1 MLTQAEKDFIQSNLH
16 GDVSAMALKL
26 GRFTD
31 LNARLILQQIAGY
44 QTIEHKIPSWYKQR
58 NLLFPKNLSL
68 EQCSSEATAKY
79 KYQIISGLP
88 EIHSL
93 ADVTGGFGV
102 DCSFLAHGMDKVL
115 YVERQ
120 EALCKLAEN
129 NFKVLDLPQIQV
141 RQGDGVEAIKTCRLT
156 CTEKPFDLIFIDPA
170 RRDSKGGKVVA
181 LSDCEP
187 DLTQI
192 KPILLENAR
201 YVLVKLSPM
210 LDIAL
215 AQKSLPETVEIHIVS
230 VDGECKEL
238 LFLLKSGHA
247 AEEPEIHCTNLRTND
262 FGQFFTFKKSV
273 EKTAECRY
281 AENPEAFL
289 FEPNAS
295 ILKGGAFSILTQAF
309 DLRELHPNS
318 HLYTSNQYIPDF
330 PGRVFCVESF
340 FPFHIKDLKKHL
352 GQVSKANIT
361 VRNFPNTVAE
371 IRQKTGL
378 RDGGEIYLFATT
390 LSDERK
396 VLICCKKP

>member
-1 MLTQAEKDFIQSNLH
+1 MLTQAEKDFVQSNLH
-16 GDVSAMALKL
+16 GEVSALALQL
-26 GRFTD
+26 GRFPD

-44 QTIEHKIPSWYKQR
+44 QSIEHKIPSWYKQQD
-58 NLLFPKNLSL
+58 LLFPKNLSL

-79 KYQIISGLP
+79 KYQLVLGLS
-88 EIHSL
+88 EIRSM
-93 ADVTGGFGV
+93 ADLTGGFGV
-102 DCSFLAHGMDKVL
+102 DCYFLAKGVDKAL

-120 EALCKLAEN
+120 EELCQLAEN
-129 NFKVLDLPQIQV
+129 NFKVLGLPQIQFKL
-141 RQGDGVEAIKTCRLT
+141 GNGVEVLKSFGSTCMNR
-156 CTEKPFDLIFIDPA
+156 PFDLIFLDPA
-170 RRDSKGGKVVA
+170 RRDSKGGRVVA

-187 DLTQI
+187 DLTLI
-192 KPILLENAR
+192 KSLLLENAR

-215 AQKSLPETVEIHIVS
+215 AQKFLPETVDIHVVS

-238 LFLLKSGHA
+238 LFLLKSGPI
-247 AEEPEIHCTNLRTND
+247 AEEPEIHCTNLRTKD
-262 FGQFFTFKKSV
+262 PDQLFTFKKSA
-273 EKTAECRY
+273 EKTVECLY

-295 ILKGGAFSILTQAF
+295 ILKGGAFSVLTQAF
-309 DLRELHPNS
+309 DLRKLHPNS

-330 PGRVFCVESF
+330 PGRVFCVESV
-340 FPFHIKDLKKHL
+340 FPFHSKDLKKHL

-371 IRQKTGL
+371 IRKRTGL